1 MPAAGLVA
9 LAARRQTGTIWWV
22 NLSVSG
28 RPEKRLYVPA
38 MAATGRFAGRAA
50 GSAQTWASPKA

>member
-1 MPAAGLVA
+1 VPAAGLVA

-50 GSAQTWASPKA
+50 GSAQT